1 MIERRLHL
9 SADLRVVADLHG
21 RDAVGLRDFSNIS
34 DGGFSLG
41 KATRSG
47 VGRLKVAV
55 VML

>member
-34 DGGFSLG
+34 DGGSWG
-41 KATRSG
+41 KAARSG